1 MGLTDFPEWSDLGNL
16 VTRDIQ
22 DAWEAR
28 LASLVRYD
36 YYFSGDVFEEYL
48 EKEHPSDPDIPL
60 FPAGINLIKTVS
72 TTIADTMFG
81 EERDELPFRFEARKG
96 AEENSADDKAIE
108 LGHNILID
116 SSAGSAF
123 WEMEMDRQVY
133 GAGIM
138 RVGVDLPSQT
148 HIRWRRVRPETFMPV
163 WDPEDENRLLEVY
176 VATYMN
182 RNQASQLF
190 GYDGEQERVL
200 YLEHWTTKTIE
211 AWLDSKKVRREANL
225 WGIVPFVYIP
235 RIRTKNWWGDSIT
248 EDLIPIQ
255 DEFNM
260 RLGDI
265 GEIVSSNAH
274 PIIWGRN
281 LTREFVRKNFPRG
294 SDKLWDLGRNQNGNE
309 PEIGVLEPKNSILQ
323 YAFKDLELLLQLCR
337 EAAGTPAIA
346 YGADDGGGQRSS
358 DTLVVRL
365 RPMVMSISR
374 SRHYMTAGVRG
385 LLGITSRIYEQ
396 KRFRDIPITAADRL
410 ARLIPSYNPVLPKS
424 QPALVDEVVRLL
436 STDPPSISL
445 DTAQIL
451 LGRGSGE
458 ADRIKKMLKDEDL
471 WKRGDKDE
479 VGISDGRTLPV
490 PGRESK
496 VPGTPDN
503 I

>member
-1 MGLTDFPEWSDLGNL
+1 MGLTDFPEWSDLGDL
-16 VTRDIQ
+16 ISRDVQ

-28 LASLVRYD
+28 LASLTRYD

-48 EKEHPSDPDIPL
+48 DKEHPSDPDVPL
-60 FPAGINLIKTVS
+60 FPAGINLIKTIS

-81 EERDELPFRFEARKG
+81 EERDELPFRFEPRRSG
-96 AEENSADDKAIE
+96 DENAGDEKAIE

-116 SSAGSAF
+116 SNAGTAF
-123 WEMEMDRQVY
+123 WEMEMDRQIY
-133 GAGIM
+133 GAGII
-138 RVGVDLPSQT
+138 RVGIDLPSST
-148 HIRWRRVRPETFMPV
+148 HIRWKRVRPETFMPV
-163 WDPEDENRLLEVY
+163 WDPEDENKLLEVY
-176 VATYMN
+176 VATYMSFA
-182 RNQASQLF
+182 QAKALF
-190 GYDGEQERVL
+190 GYTGENERIL
-200 YLEHWTTKTIE
+200 YLEHWTQRIIE
-211 AWLDSKKVRREANL
+211 TWLDGKPLKKEANL
-225 WGIVPFVYIP
+225 WGVVPFVYIP
-235 RIRTKNWWGDSIT
+235 RIRTKNWWGNSIT

-265 GEIVSSNAH
+265 GEIVSTNAH
-274 PIIWGRN
+274 PIVWGLN

-294 SDKLWDLGRNQNGNE
+294 SDKMWDLGRTQSGNDPKIGILETQNA
-309 PEIGVLEPKNSILQ
+309 ILQ
-323 YAFKDLELLLQLCR
+323 YAFQDLELLLQLCR

-346 YGADDGGGQRSS
+346 FGSDDGGGQRSS

-365 RPMVMSISR
+365 RPMVMSIAR
-374 SRHYMTAGVRG
+374 SRRYMTAGIKS
-385 LLGITSRIYEQ
+385 LLSITSKISEQ
-396 KRFRDIPITAADRL
+396 KSFRDIPITAAQRL
-410 ARLIPSYNPVLPKS
+410 ARLVPSYNPVLPKS

-445 DTAQIL
+445 ETAQVV

-458 ADRIKKMLKDEDL
+458 ADRIRKMLKDEEL
-471 WKRGDKDE
+471 WSRGEKNE
-479 VGISDGRTLPV
+479 TGLPNGRTLPL